1 MSDSK
6 RGYIYVLVNPC
17 IPNLVKI
24 GRSKNG
30 GQARANNIYQTGVP
44 APFSV
49 HFEMIFEDAIAA
61 ESLIHSRLSEHR
73 YSKSRE
79 FFQISPQEA
88 ATKIVRAWAEEN
100 GLYLHSPSEA
110 LCVWESEN
118 LANRLGVD
126 PVHVALRLKN
136 VTEDVLFPDLIGKG
150 AQYFYDN
157 LPELSH

>member
-17 IPNLVKI
+17 IPALVKI
-24 GRSKNG
+24 GRSING
-30 GQARANNIYQTGVP
+30 GKARASNIYQTGVP

-49 HFEMIFEDAIAA
+49 YFEMIFEDATAA
-61 ESLIHSRLSEHR
+61 EAVIHSRLAEHR
-73 YSKSRE
+73 YSQSRE
-79 FFQISPQEA
+79 FFKVSPQEA
-88 ATKIVRAWAEEN
+88 ATEIVRVWAAEN
-100 GLYLHSPSEA
+100 ELYLHSSNEA
-110 LCVWESEN
+110 LCVWESES
-118 LANRLGVD
+118 LASRLGVD